1 MTSVRE
7 RLVRGLVSGLLHEAF
22 IVVAS
27 FGAMLVL
34 VRLLTPQDYGQA
46 AAVSGMLALARAFSG
61 AMFVEHALQHGKET
75 EPDWDRYFAVVG
87 WVQLTL
93 LVITNAIA
101 LTLSATE
108 MMASIAPLLHLASL
122 GLLLDWPSQVA
133 SVKLRRELRFERLKL
148 ISVAAVVVHLTSSII
163 LASLGFGAMSLIVGA
178 NVLSAVPMGFMF
190 LVVDRWRPRD
200 RWLFVPRADDTRD
213 MVSFG
218 MQQIAG
224 SILQSI
230 RSAAESVVLTKTFG
244 VTTFGLVN
252 RALALYQS
260 TIGRLSLLFLT
271 TAYPV
276 LPMESADRQRYARRA
291 SRFIEAALILGIPGA
306 VFIALEGAD
315 VSRVLYG
322 GKWAEAN
329 PLLAPAAISLAA
341 ATLTSAASSVLLG
354 IGRVRQSV
362 AVEALVPASGLLA
375 LIATLFTNAPI
386 YYLWTLAGLQ
396 VISAVAGF
404 IAASPLMERD
414 WMLRGLWPALAASV
428 AGIAAVLAVQSAIA
442 VDGLMGLAL
451 ASVTYTGAGA
461 IVLAFTAKTVVMEVL
476 RTQKTFG
483 WKMPFISQAQVK
495 A

>member
-1 MTSVRE
+1 M
-7 RLVRGLVSGLLHEAF
+7 RGLVSGLLHEAF
-22 IVVAS
+22 IVVVS

-34 VRLLTPQDYGQA
+34 VRLLTPHDYGQA

-87 WVQLTL
+87 LVQLAL
-93 LVITNAIA
+93 FAITNAIA
-101 LTLSATE
+101 FVLTATAA
-108 MMASIAPLLHLASL
+108 MTSVAPLLHIASL
-122 GLLLDWPSQVA
+122 GLLLDWPAQVA

-148 ISVAAVVVHLTSSII
+148 ISVAAVVVHLSSSII
-163 LASLGFGAMSLIVGA
+163 LASLGFGAMSLIIGA

-190 LVVDRWRPRD
+190 LVVDRWRPRHQ
-200 RWLFVPRADDTRD
+200 WLFVPRIDDCRA
-213 MVSFG
+213 MLSFG
-218 MQQIAG
+218 MQQVAG

-244 VTTFGLVN
+244 VATFGLVN

-276 LPMESADRQRYARRA
+276 LPMESADAQRYARRA

-306 VFIALEGAD
+306 VFIVLEGAQ

-322 GKWAEAN
+322 GKWTEAN

-362 AVEALVPASGLLA
+362 AIEALVPASGLLA
-375 LIATLFTNAPI
+375 LLATAVTDAPI
-386 YYLWTLAGLQ
+386 NYLWTVAVLQ
-396 VISAVAGF
+396 VISAIVGF
-404 IAASPLMERD
+404 IAAAPLMERD
-414 WMLRGLWPALAASV
+414 WMVRGLWPAAAVSV
-428 AGIAAVLAVQSAIA
+428 AGIIAVLALQSTFALEGALGLVLASITYAGAGVA
-442 VDGLMGLAL
+442 VLAL
-451 ASVTYTGAGA
+451 
-461 IVLAFTAKTVVMEVL
+461 TAKTVVIEVL
-476 RTQKTFG
+476 RTHRMFG
-483 WKMPFISQAQVK
+483 WKMPFVPQAQVK